1 MKHTENENN
10 LDNRETYLDEK
21 IRVSFKEYNLLLN
34 YRKLSDENKLTMDI
48 LCKRLLE
55 HEKGR
60 EKID

>member
-1 MKHTENENN
+1 MKHGENKQN
-10 LDNRETYLDEK
+10 LDNRNIHSDEK
-21 IRVSFKEYNLLLN
+21 IWVSPQERKLLLD
-34 YRKLSDENKLTMDI
+34 YRALSDENKLTMDI

>member
-1 MKHTENENN
+1 MKRGENKPN
-10 LDNRETYLDEK
+10 LDNRNIHSAEK
-21 IRVSFKEYNLLLN
+21 IWVSPQEHNLLLA
-34 YRKLSDENKLTMDI
+34 YRDLSDESKLTMDI